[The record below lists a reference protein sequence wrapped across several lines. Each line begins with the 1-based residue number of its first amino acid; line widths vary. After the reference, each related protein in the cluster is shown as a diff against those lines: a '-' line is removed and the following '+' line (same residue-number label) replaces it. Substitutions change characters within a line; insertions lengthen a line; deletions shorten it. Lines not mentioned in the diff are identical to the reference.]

1 MESIAMLGYRC
12 LVAHLEFSTFVPCVY
27 LIYEVSS
34 LDPLI
39 ERHVSQVMLEFLYL
53 IELLLLRIQMISIDE
68 LIEGYSVAYW
78 SLELISF

>member
-1 MESIAMLGYRC
+1 MLGYRC
-12 LVAHLEFSTFVPCVY
+12 LVAHLEFSPFVPCVY
-27 LIYEVSS
+27 LICEVSS